1 MNYFEVY
8 IGLIFWVPL
17 SFSLNCTVI
26 RKWSLDDWNS
36 FKFVKLRFIAQQI
49 NNISCTFEK
58 KIGSLVLKYNIQYDV
73 CFVVQLLSCVWLFA
87 TAGTA
92 ACQASL
98 SFTISRSLLKLMSI
112 ETVMP
117 FNHLLLCC
125 PLLLLKLFQKLQ
137 REEHSQT
144 LYMRPRS
151 PW

>member
-49 NNISCTFEK
+49 NNISCTFKK

-73 CFVVQLLSCVWLFA
+73 CFVVQLLSCV
-87 TAGTA
+87 
-92 ACQASL
+92 
-98 SFTISRSLLKLMSI
+98 
-112 ETVMP
+112 
-117 FNHLLLCC
+117 
-125 PLLLLKLFQKLQ
+125 
-137 REEHSQT
+137 
-144 LYMRPRS
+144 
-151 PW
+151 